1 MLDMPLG
8 AKWEFAARGGIVCRG
23 NFVFSGSN
31 TATDVAW
38 YGGNSGRRTH
48 EVGTRQPNALGLYD
62 MSGNVWEWVWDWFG
76 AYPSVDENDPTGA
89 AAGDN
94 RVIRGGSWS
103 SAPVIARSA
112 IRRSSLPGHRFES
125 FGFRVVRL

>member
-1 MLDMPLG
+1 MPLG

-38 YGGNSGRRTH
+38 YGGNSGGRTH

-62 MSGNVWEWVWDWFG
+62 MSGNVWEWVWDRFG
-76 AYPSVDENDPTGA
+76 AYPSVDENDPTGP
-89 AAGDN
+89 AAGGS
-94 RVIRGGSWS
+94 RVSRGGCWGFTP
-103 SAPVIARSA
+103 AYARSA
-112 IRRSSLPGHRFES
+112 IRFAFEPGNRLTVL
-125 FGFRVVRL
+125 GFRVVRS